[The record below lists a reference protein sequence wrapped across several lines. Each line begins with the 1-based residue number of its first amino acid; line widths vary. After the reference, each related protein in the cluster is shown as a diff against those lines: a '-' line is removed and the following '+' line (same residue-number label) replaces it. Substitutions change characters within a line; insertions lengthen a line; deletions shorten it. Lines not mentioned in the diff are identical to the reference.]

1 MKKKKNQE
9 VQVKQLNAFYM
20 WSLEFDNSDQKKL
33 SETTHFFSEMPQSYR
48 MFCLQSYPRQ
58 HMLAK
63 CYIIWN
69 KKKAFTFGFRMGK
82 KSLLCY
88 EHF

>member
-1 MKKKKNQE
+1 MFTVQIDEEEKNQE

-48 MFCLQSYPRQ
+48 IFCLQSYPRQ

-69 KKKAFTFGFRMGK
+69 KKKAFNFWFRMK
-82 KSLLCY
+82 KIK
-88 EHF
+88 